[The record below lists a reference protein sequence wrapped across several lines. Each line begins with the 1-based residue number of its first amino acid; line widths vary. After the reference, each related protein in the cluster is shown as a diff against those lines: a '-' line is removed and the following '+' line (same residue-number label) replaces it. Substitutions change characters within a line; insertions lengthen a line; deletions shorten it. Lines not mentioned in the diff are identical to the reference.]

1 RSNHRSPIT
10 RVLTVT
16 ITSAGSL
23 SMTADT
29 LAINIGGL
37 YSITGTTCSFTTLL
51 APLGTCTITVR
62 YATPVT
68 QPALP
73 DIGAITVSNNGTGTA
88 AGSSVLAL
96 VAR

>member
-1 RSNHRSPIT
+1 MIKYFW
-10 RVLTVT
+10 
-16 ITSAGSL
+16 SL
-23 SMTADT
+23 SAEKDT
-29 LAINIGGL
+29 PPAAPRGL

-68 QPALP
+68 QPPLP
-73 DIGAITVSNNGTGTA
+73 DIGAITVSNNGTGTI
-88 AGSSVLAL
+88 AGVSGLVP